1 MKKKVIGVVWVI
13 VAAAS
18 LAILGCSKDSSNPSG
33 TSSSPQNQPP
43 AQSNTVSM
51 INIAFSPSTL
61 TVSKGTTVTWQ
72 NNDGVTHTSTS
83 DDGLWDT
90 GNIAPGSSKG
100 VTFSNAGTFKY
111 HCTIHGP
118 TMSGTIVVQ

>member
-1 MKKKVIGVVWVI
+1 
-13 VAAAS
+13 
-18 LAILGCSKDSSNPSG
+18 
-33 TSSSPQNQPP
+33 
-43 AQSNTVSM
+43 M
-51 INIAFSPSTL
+51 INISFSPSTL

-83 DDGLWDT
+83 EDGLWDT

-100 VTFSNAGTFKY
+100 VTFSNTGTFKY

-118 TMSGTIVVQ
+118 NMSGTIVVQ

>member
-1 MKKKVIGVVWVI
+1 
-13 VAAAS
+13 
-18 LAILGCSKDSSNPSG
+18 
-33 TSSSPQNQPP
+33 
-43 AQSNTVSM
+43 M

-83 DDGLWDT
+83 DTGLWDT
-90 GNIAPGSSKG
+90 GNIAPGSIKD

-118 TMSGTIVVQ
+118 TMSGTVVVQ

>member
-1 MKKKVIGVVWVI
+1 MKKKVIGVISVMF
-13 VAAAS
+13 AAAS
-18 LAILGCSKDSSNPSG
+18 LAILGCSKDSSNPYG
-33 TSSSPQNQPP
+33 TSSSSQNPP
-43 AQSNTVSM
+43 PGQSNTVTM

-90 GNIAPGSSKG
+90 GNIAPGSSKD

-111 HCTIHGP
+111 HCTIHASM
-118 TMSGTIVVQ
+118 TGTIIVQ